1 MDNFSRSEMAVS
13 TYLKITMLFAVMT
26 GLLMAIGLAVG
37 LFLGNPLDFMLI
49 ALVLAAA
56 INFVS

>member
-1 MDNFSRSEMAVS
+1 MAAS

-37 LFLGNPLDFMLI
+37 LYLGNPLDFMLI